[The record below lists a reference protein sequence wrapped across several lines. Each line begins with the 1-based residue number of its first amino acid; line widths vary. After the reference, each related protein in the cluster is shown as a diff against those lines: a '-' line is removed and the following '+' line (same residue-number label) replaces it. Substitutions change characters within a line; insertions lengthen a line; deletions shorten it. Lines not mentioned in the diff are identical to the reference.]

1 MRRQHLYLALV
12 FAFLLGVKDGFVA
25 LWKDSASEPVKVFPY
40 TVSSLPREDQL
51 RLEQGIRIESKEE
64 LLALLEDYLS

>member
-12 FAFLLGVKDGFVA
+12 FAFLLGAKDGFVA
-25 LWKDSASEPVKVFPY
+25 LWKDSQPEPVKVFPY
-40 TVSSLPREDQL
+40 QVSSLPREDQL
-51 RLEQGIRIESKEE
+51 RLEKGIPIESKEK